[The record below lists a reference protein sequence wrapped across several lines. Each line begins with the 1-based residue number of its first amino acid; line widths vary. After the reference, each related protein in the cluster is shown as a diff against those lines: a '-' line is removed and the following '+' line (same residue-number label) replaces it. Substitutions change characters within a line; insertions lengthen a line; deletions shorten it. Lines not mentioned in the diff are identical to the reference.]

1 MFAALVGYI
10 DAGTGS
16 YLLTA
21 IAGGFAALWFFLRTK
36 IDSIVGRFR
45 RKDAQPQAAPSA
57 AETEGRVAADAA
69 TDAPP
74 LRQE

>member
-45 RKDAQPQAAPSA
+45 RKDAQSQAAPSG
-57 AETEGRVAADAA
+57 AETAGHAIADAA

>member
-45 RKDAQPQAAPSA
+45 RKDAQPQAAPSV